1 MKTNFEIIAEI
12 QSLAEKHYGKNDMAF
27 LWGCSSPLLTVQQLE
42 LILGI
47 LKDKENN

>member
-27 LWGCSSPLLTVQQLE
+27 LWGCSSPLLTIHNLE
-42 LILGI
+42 LILSI
-47 LKDKENN
+47 LKEKETN